1 MKKLLFVLLPILSFS
16 QVGIQTQT
24 PKATLHVIG
33 KNIFEQ
39 TQQTLEAKATVHI
52 NGDLIISNTPLMST
66 PQYML
71 VIDPADNDRVKK
83 VLISSVMNNNGTCPN
98 LLRNESHAYYLK
110 FESPTSIPNPNNS
123 ITVQGK
129 NFNPVGTFT
138 QNNNYYFSY
147 TNTTGQPININIPFT
162 ITWTTLTCQY

>member
-52 NGDLIISNTPLMST
+52 NGDLIISNTPLMSS
-66 PQYML
+66 PEYML
-71 VIDPADNDRVKK
+71 VIDPADNNRVKK
-83 VLISSVMNNNGTCPN
+83 VLISSIMGNTGTCPTF
-98 LLRNESHAYYLK
+98 LRNQSSGYILK
-110 FESPTSIPNPNNS
+110 FESIASIPNPTTP
-123 ITVQGK
+123 IIIQGK
-129 NFNPVGTFT
+129 TFNPAGTYT
-138 QNNNYYFSY
+138 QNNMYYYSY
-147 TNTTGQPININIPFT
+147 TNITGSPLNINQPFS
-162 ITWTTLTCQY
+162 IT